1 MGYEGV
7 EVDCPDCGGDA
18 IANDSGVYCP
28 DCNNQNKEVGIMLY
42 EGGVTEGTE
51 EVETEDVFDMG
62 GSLPT
67 YPD

>member
-1 MGYEGV
+1 
-7 EVDCPDCGGDA
+7 
-18 IANDSGVYCP
+18 
-28 DCNNQNKEVGIMLY
+28 MLY

-62 GSLPT
+62 ASLPT